1 TTPAASEGL
10 SCAGEA
16 LEQACSGR
24 PAELMPQGLEPGIAR
39 AMEQVRDAARAA
51 LSDTKADA
59 KDSDAGRQTARAKLT
74 EVLELAERML
84 SADGRFE
91 VVWISRAGGWE
102 PGRGYVSAADTDP
115 AALHVAPLSVA
126 GRLREGLFQDRTVVL
141 TSATLA
147 IGDSFDQVAGS
158 LGLQGEKAPAWEGL
172 DVGSPFDYPK
182 QGMLYVA
189 RDLPKPGRGV
199 SEEQLERILQLVEAS
214 GGGALGLFSSR
225 RGAQQA
231 AEYVREHSDLP
242 VLVQGESSLRGLV
255 ERFTAEED
263 TCLFGTMSLWQGVDV
278 PGPSCR
284 LVLIDRIPFPRPD
297 DPLATARARA
307 VGRRGGNGFM
317 AVSAYHAAIRLAQGA
332 GRLIRS
338 REDRGVVAV
347 LDSRLATA
355 RYGGFL
361 RAALP
366 PLWTTDR
373 LPVVTGALRRLH
385 AG

>member
-1 TTPAASEGL
+1 
-10 SCAGEA
+10 
-16 LEQACSGR
+16 
-24 PAELMPQGLEPGIAR
+24 
-39 AMEQVRDAARAA
+39 
-51 LSDTKADA
+51 
-59 KDSDAGRQTARAKLT
+59 
-74 EVLELAERML
+74 
-84 SADGRFE
+84 
-91 VVWISRAGGWE
+91 
-102 PGRGYVSAADTDP
+102 
-115 AALHVAPLSVA
+115 
-126 GRLREGLFQDRTVVL
+126 
-141 TSATLA
+141 
-147 IGDSFDQVAGS
+147 
-158 LGLQGEKAPAWEGL
+158 
-172 DVGSPFDYPK
+172 
-182 QGMLYVA
+182 MLYVA

-199 SEEQLERILQLVEAS
+199 SEEQLERILHLVEAS

-317 AVSAYHAAIRLAQGA
+317 AVSAYHAAIRLAQGT